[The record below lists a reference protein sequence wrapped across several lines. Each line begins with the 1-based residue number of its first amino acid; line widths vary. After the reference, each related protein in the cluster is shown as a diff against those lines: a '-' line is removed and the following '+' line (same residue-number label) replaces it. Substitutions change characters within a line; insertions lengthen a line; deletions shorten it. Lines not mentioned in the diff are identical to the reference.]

1 MKKNIYVIALFLVG
15 ATLFS
20 CGDDDYSIA
29 YQDTETKTPISGT
42 LMVERNVA
50 APSTV
55 LGFSYTLPQ
64 SFEVDAVVQVSGTS
78 SFSTIGA
85 DPFVTVSTDTLRAGE
100 TTGTG
105 TIRVPGRLSDMGGF
119 YGIAEYSSYQ
129 LTGVAL
135 VQTIEVDGETVD
147 NPVADPFV
155 LTSDPVTI
163 SSLDYEDTW
172 MDQTLVPGAL
182 AFLLDWADEGA
193 SDLDMFVFNYA
204 DGSQVENSESGSRYE
219 GDFFNDFHPD
229 GDYYVQI
236 DVFGLAPDTVDLD
249 YNMHF
254 TQPDGRVTY
263 YEGVFSAAELASGT
277 IAPVININKST
288 DGDGNITYTTSV
300 PE

>member
-1 MKKNIYVIALFLVG
+1 MKKNINVIALFLVS
-15 ATLFS
+15 AILVS

-29 YQDTETKTPISGT
+29 YQDTETKTPLSGT
-42 LMVERNVA
+42 LMLERNAA

-78 SFSTIGA
+78 SFSSLGA
-85 DPFVTVSTDTLRAGE
+85 DPFVTRSFDTLRAGE

-135 VQTIEVDGETVD
+135 VQTIEVEGEIVD

-163 SSLDYEDTW
+163 SSLDYQDVW
-172 MDQTLVPGAL
+172 MDQTLVTGAM
-182 AFLLDWADEGA
+182 AFLLDWSDEGA
-193 SDLDMFVFNYA
+193 SDLDMAVYDT
-204 DGSQVENSESGSRYE
+204 DGTQWENSGSGSRYE
-219 GDFFNDFHPD
+219 GDFFNASHPD
-229 GDYYVQI
+229 GEYYVQV
-236 DVFGLAPDTVDLD
+236 DVFGLAPDTVDLE

-254 TQPDGRVTY
+254 TKPDGRIDY
-263 YEGVFSAAELASGT
+263 YVGTFTAAELASGV
-277 IAPVININKST
+277 IAPVINISKST
-288 DGDGNITYTTSV
+288 DADGNVTFTTSS